1 MKEME
6 EVRMFPRKGSQQST
20 SPGAL
25 FCPALRD
32 TARFQ
37 GPDQIGL

>member
-1 MKEME
+1 MRIAKEEEMEEME

-25 FCPALRD
+25 FCPALRVN
-32 TARFQ
+32 
-37 GPDQIGL
+37 